1 MGEQKRPFEAISK
14 QALQRL
20 PLYLNYLRGPGR
32 EGGHISAPVI
42 AADLGLNEVQ
52 VRKDL
57 AAVSSQAGKPK
68 KGFDIALLTQD
79 IERFLGYDN
88 VNRAVLV
95 GAGHMG
101 GALLSYRGFSEY
113 GLEIVAAF
121 DNSPG
126 VVGRSIGGKTVL
138 PVEKLPSLCRR
149 LNAHIGI
156 ITVPSASAQDAC
168 NALVAGGV
176 LAIWNF
182 ASAHLLVPEGILVYH
197 ENMAASLAALSQHL
211 REAMRASQGEA

>member
-1 MGEQKRPFEAISK
+1 MSPRDSDAKNGYKIPV
-14 QALQRL
+14 
-20 PLYLNYLRGPGR
+20 RGHHSSTN
-32 EGGHISAPVI
+32 HICHPQFFPVS
-42 AADLGLNEVQ
+42 
-52 VRKDL
+52 VRF
-57 AAVSSQAGKPK
+57 SRCHFPN
-68 KGFDIALLTQD
+68 IALLTQD

-101 GALLSYRGFSEY
+101 SALLSYRGFSEF

-121 DNSPG
+121 DNSPSAIG
-126 VVGRSIGGKTVL
+126 KSIGGKTVL
-138 PVEKLPSLCRR
+138 PVEKLPGLCRR

-182 ASAHLLVPEGILVYH
+182 ASAHLLVPEGILVHH
-197 ENMAASLAALSQHL
+197 ENMAASLAALSQYL
-211 REAMRASQGEA
+211 REAMREN